1 MSEPQGPP
9 AAQRAGDIL
18 YDVVVVG
25 GGVAGLSAAIYTT
38 RERLKTLVLEK
49 LMPGGQILTTARV
62 ENYPGFPE
70 PVNGMELAD
79 RLTQQAKRFGAEIVT
94 GAEVGKVEPVAAAGA
109 RHIEAHVKDRRY
121 RGRAMILA
129 VGSEYRKL
137 DAPGEKRLTGYGVS
151 YCGTCDAPFY
161 QDKHVVIIGGGN
173 TALDE
178 GLHILKFANHVT
190 FVVLSPAFTAQQIL
204 IDDIAKHGDRVT
216 TYLGH
221 QVTEILGEK
230 RVEAVCIEDTR
241 TGERRRFPCDGVF
254 VFVGMQPLT
263 GFLKGTLDLTEVGF
277 IRAHACRLETSVPG
291 IWAAGDVRAE
301 STKQAATAAADGV
314 VAALM
319 AKEYLKTQ
327 AAGPAATP

>member
-1 MSEPQGPP
+1 MSGAEEASATERPE
-9 AAQRAGDIL
+9 DEL
-18 YDVVVVG
+18 YDVVIVG
-25 GGVAGLSAAIYTT
+25 AGVAGLSAAIYTT

-79 RLTQQAKRFGAEIVT
+79 RLTRQAKRFGTEIVT
-94 GAEVGKVEPVAAAGA
+94 GTEVRKVEPVTVDG
-109 RHIEAHVKDRRY
+109 RRCIQAHVKNRRY
-121 RGRAMILA
+121 GGRTMILA
-129 VGSEYRKL
+129 VGGEYRKL

-161 QDKHVVIIGGGN
+161 KDKHVVVIGGGN

-178 GLHILKFANHVT
+178 GLHILAFAKHLT
-190 FVVLSPAFTAQQIL
+190 YVVLNSEFTAQQIL
-204 IDDIAKHGDRVT
+204 IDGLETHRDRVT
-216 TYLGH
+216 TYFNH
-221 QVTEILGEK
+221 RVTEILGDK
-230 RVEAVCIEDTR
+230 RVEAVCLEDTR
-241 TGERRRFPCDGVF
+241 TGEMRRFDCDGVF
-254 VFVGMQPLT
+254 VFIGMQPLT
-263 GFLKGTLDLTEVGF
+263 GFLKGALDLTDEGF
-277 IRAHACRLETSVPG
+277 IRADACRLATSVPG

-319 AKEYLKTQ
+319 AKEYLKMQ
-327 AAGPAATP
+327 NAGAAAEM